1 MTDKKKSEII
11 LQPSHIKVY
20 NFVVG
25 YIKKNI
31 VSPEM
36 NEIAKGIKYEERQVH
51 RLVGDL
57 CSLGYLSKK
66 RYFPRSIKVEKEL
79 R

>member
-1 MTDKKKSEII
+1 MTTKKREEII
-11 LQPSHIKVY
+11 MQPSHIKVY
-20 NFVVG
+20 NFVVA
-25 YIKKNI
+25 YIKKHI

-51 RLVGDL
+51 RLVADL
-57 CSLGYLSKK
+57 CSLGYISKK
-66 RYFPRSIKVEKEL
+66 RYYPRSIKIEKEL